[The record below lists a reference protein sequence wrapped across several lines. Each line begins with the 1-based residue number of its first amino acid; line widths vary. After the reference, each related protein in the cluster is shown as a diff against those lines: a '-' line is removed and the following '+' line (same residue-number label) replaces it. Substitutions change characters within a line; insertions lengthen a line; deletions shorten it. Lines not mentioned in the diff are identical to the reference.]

1 MSYTHRLTICSP
13 VALIDSANAIARSM
27 DPDVGGDESFS
38 NVRAT
43 DANAAE
49 FVICD
54 VWVREQFATQATA
67 MLGNPAILHA
77 GCAADYAS
85 RWPDLTAPTL
95 AECQQFITLSA
106 IHIEP
111 RSDKPLADVLA
122 PLGLTLVLASSSAL

>member
-1 MSYTHRLTICSP
+1 M
-13 VALIDSANAIARSM
+13 IDKANAIARSM
-27 DPDVGGDESFS
+27 DPDVGGAESFS
-38 NVRAT
+38 SVRAT

-54 VWVREQFATQATA
+54 VWVREHFATQANA
-67 MLGNPAILHA
+67 MLHNAALLHGA
-77 GCAADYAS
+77 CAADYES

-95 AECQQFITLSA
+95 AECTQFITLSA

-122 PLGLTLVLASSSAL
+122 PLGLTLAPSKTEIL